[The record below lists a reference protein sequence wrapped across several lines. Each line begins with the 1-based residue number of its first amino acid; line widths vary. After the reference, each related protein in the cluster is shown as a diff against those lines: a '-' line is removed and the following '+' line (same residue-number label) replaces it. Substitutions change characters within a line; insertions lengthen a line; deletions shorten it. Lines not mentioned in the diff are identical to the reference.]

1 MGIFITKLYQFRRN
15 AKKKIIMEEE
25 AAVRASLNHRDAF
38 ILDMGKKLYT
48 VNVDESR
55 ALVVK
60 EVGRGELSKSM
71 LDTTAI
77 MMLDNRVEVFMW
89 CCKEAS
95 GIERGRER
103 RGKRKLGRGSVWSL
117 GSGFGAL
124 RASRWLLGPKRS
136 TGSSTKV
143 IPTSSS
149 ASKRRSVRMVKRLQR
164 WRGIFTSG
172 WARRRAQMRKA
183 PPPTR
188 LWSSTT
194 SSTVSQCSTARY
206 RASNRINSSST
217 SQQASSTSLV
227 VWSLVSPWYS
237 LTSSSRSYTS
247 SAGTRKKKSS
257 WRRRPRCVLP

>member
-89 CCKEAS
+89 CGKEAS
-95 GIERGRER
+95 GIE
-103 RGKRKLGRGSVWSL
+103 
-117 GSGFGAL
+117 
-124 RASRWLLGPKRS
+124 
-136 TGSSTKV
+136 
-143 IPTSSS
+143 
-149 ASKRRSVRMVKRLQR
+149 
-164 WRGIFTSG
+164 
-172 WARRRAQMRKA
+172 
-183 PPPTR
+183 
-188 LWSSTT
+188 
-194 SSTVSQCSTARY
+194 
-206 RASNRINSSST
+206 
-217 SQQASSTSLV
+217 
-227 VWSLVSPWYS
+227 
-237 LTSSSRSYTS
+237 SRSAMPTAVNFLKTNNRNPDTTAIHIIKEGK
-247 SAGTRKKKSS
+247 AGKNKIWAKTFAN
-257 WRRRPRCVLP
+257 